1 MYLKS
6 IEVQG
11 FKSFAN
17 KIVFDFHN
25 GITGIVG
32 PNGSG
37 KSNVADAVRWVLGE
51 QSAKQLRGAKME
63 DVIFAG
69 TQNRKPVGF
78 AYVAITLDNSDHALP
93 VEYDEVTVSR
103 RVYRSGES
111 EYKINGHSCRLR
123 DVTEM
128 FYDTGIGKE
137 GYSIIGQGQI
147 DKILSGK
154 PDERRELFDEAAGI
168 VKFKRRKSAAIKKLE
183 NERSNLVRV
192 NDILSELEKQVGPLK
207 QQSEKAKEYLNYKT
221 DLKKY
226 DVNAFLLETDRIRK
240 ETAELNGRL
249 KIVDD
254 DLEDS
259 KSEYDN
265 TKSEYESAE
274 NQLNDIN
281 AQIDE
286 NSQTVSALE
295 LENQK
300 LQGEINVF
308 TEQIKTFNANKQLHS
323 ERLLDIEKDKQNK
336 NNSVKELRE
345 QYNDLNTELSEYNDK
360 LAAIND
366 TAKALNAEIEGISGQ
381 IDNRQNSIYDNLTEQ
396 STIKAENQKFVTML
410 EQLEIKKSE
419 LTSHIIKGKSDES
432 AQKQVIKSLTA
443 ELDNAVGKL
452 EDINNSIEE
461 SNTSVTQLKAEI
473 AEKNSELDKL
483 TQNYHREKS
492 RLESLIN
499 ITERYDGYGN
509 SIKKIMEL
517 KDSNPGI
524 LGVIADIVKVEKQ
537 YETAIETAL
546 GGTIQNIVT
555 DKESTAK
562 ELIGYLKQNKLG
574 RATFLP
580 LNAIHARNTLENE
593 ACINEKGVIGVASN
607 LVRVSFEYE
616 GLAKYLLGRILV
628 VDNIDN
634 ALLIAKKYK
643 YTLRIV
649 TLEGEQLN
657 PGGSMTG
664 GAFRNSSNLLGRRRE
679 IEELK
684 QSVSNT
690 NKQITQE
697 KAAVADLRNQ
707 VAKYRE
713 ALDSYNKLLRE
724 THIRKNTI
732 DVNLKQA
739 DLKLSEI
746 IASYGDDIKE
756 QASIDSE
763 ILKISESRN
772 QVSGNLNLL
781 DNQNEAAR
789 KEIENLGKTLE
800 AKKSEEAAVA
810 LKIENLKISHS
821 SIEQKASF
829 INENIERLCKELD
842 NLEEEKTSIQEKISE
857 TKELV
862 SAKQADI
869 ELVKNSIEE
878 SERKITAIGEKLE
891 DLRAAKEK
899 VNASHKEFF
908 KKREEL
914 NEKIILLE
922 KDSMRLHNQYD
933 RLEESYDSLV
943 DYMWNEYELTYS
955 YALELKSDELNN
967 INDIRK
973 QINILKAAIKK
984 LGDVNVNAIEEY
996 KSVSERYEFMKTQ
1009 HDDMIEAEES
1019 LMKVIEELDE
1029 GMRTQFT
1036 AKFEEIKVEFDKVFK
1051 ELFGGGRGTIE
1062 LVEGEDDA
1070 TKAIRRAVIAQL
1082 LSSSQESL
1090 AQWPD
1095 ADVWCSMQISL
1106 DNLLSS
1112 LEKIGC
1118 FVLRKGA
1125 IESYYQFAPSTTYDE
1140 KPTKAVEETSNLQD
1154 QSEAYI
1160 REKYGD
1166 IIRALEFVALTKKVD
1181 ESFAVKKELLSELA
1195 LVIGMLPR
1203 ISDTKELYAAIK
1215 QAKGNNDSLFTYD
1228 PINENGRLGVNVSIK
1243 SEIIDVS
1250 GFPFRIFCGDN
1261 VNDVVE
1267 RTICCSLA

>member
-240 ETAELNGRL
+240 ETAELNDRL

-265 TKSEYESAE
+265 TKSEYEAAE

-336 NNSVKELRE
+336 NNAVKELRE

-1029 GMRTQFT
+1029 GMRAQFT

-1062 LVEGEDDA
+1062 LVEGEDILEA
-1070 TKAIRRAVIAQL
+1070 GILIISQPPGKKLQNMMQL
-1082 LSSSQESL
+1082 SGG
-1090 AQWPD
+1090 
-1095 ADVWCSMQISL
+1095 
-1106 DNLLSS
+1106 
-1112 LEKIGC
+1112 EK
-1118 FVLRKGA
+1118 
-1125 IESYYQFAPSTTYDE
+1125 
-1140 KPTKAVEETSNLQD
+1140 
-1154 QSEAYI
+1154 
-1160 REKYGD
+1160 
-1166 IIRALEFVALTKKVD
+1166 ALTAIALLFAIQNLKPSPFCLLDEIEAALDDSNVGRYANYLHKLTKHTQFIVITHRRGTMSAADRLYGITMQEKGVSTLVSVD
-1181 ESFAVKKELLSELA
+1181 LIENDLNDRKKES
-1195 LVIGMLPR
+1195 
-1203 ISDTKELYAAIK
+1203 
-1215 QAKGNNDSLFTYD
+1215 
-1228 PINENGRLGVNVSIK
+1228 
-1243 SEIIDVS
+1243 
-1250 GFPFRIFCGDN
+1250 
-1261 VNDVVE
+1261 
-1267 RTICCSLA
+1267 

>member
-240 ETAELNGRL
+240 ETAELNDRL

-265 TKSEYESAE
+265 TKSEYEAAE

-281 AQIDE
+281 TQIDE

-555 DKESTAK
+555 DKEATAK

-842 NLEEEKTSIQEKISE
+842 NLEEEKTSIQEKIGE

-1029 GMRTQFT
+1029 GMRAQFT

-1062 LVEGEDDA
+1062 LVEGEDILEA
-1070 TKAIRRAVIAQL
+1070 GILIISQPPGKKLQNMMQL
-1082 LSSSQESL
+1082 SGG
-1090 AQWPD
+1090 
-1095 ADVWCSMQISL
+1095 
-1106 DNLLSS
+1106 
-1112 LEKIGC
+1112 EK
-1118 FVLRKGA
+1118 
-1125 IESYYQFAPSTTYDE
+1125 
-1140 KPTKAVEETSNLQD
+1140 
-1154 QSEAYI
+1154 
-1160 REKYGD
+1160 
-1166 IIRALEFVALTKKVD
+1166 ALTAIALLFAIQNLKPSPFCLLDEIEAALDDSNVGRYANYLHKLTKHTQFIVITHRRGTMSAADRLYGITMQEKGVSTLVSVD
-1181 ESFAVKKELLSELA
+1181 LIENDLNDRKKES
-1195 LVIGMLPR
+1195 
-1203 ISDTKELYAAIK
+1203 
-1215 QAKGNNDSLFTYD
+1215 
-1228 PINENGRLGVNVSIK
+1228 
-1243 SEIIDVS
+1243 
-1250 GFPFRIFCGDN
+1250 
-1261 VNDVVE
+1261 
-1267 RTICCSLA
+1267 

>member
-265 TKSEYESAE
+265 TKSEYETAE

-473 AEKNSELDKL
+473 TEKNSELDKL

-842 NLEEEKTSIQEKISE
+842 NLEEEKTSIQEKIGE

-1029 GMRTQFT
+1029 GMRAQFT

-1062 LVEGEDDA
+1062 LVEGEDILEA
-1070 TKAIRRAVIAQL
+1070 GILIISQPPGKKLQNMMQL
-1082 LSSSQESL
+1082 SGG
-1090 AQWPD
+1090 
-1095 ADVWCSMQISL
+1095 
-1106 DNLLSS
+1106 
-1112 LEKIGC
+1112 EK
-1118 FVLRKGA
+1118 
-1125 IESYYQFAPSTTYDE
+1125 
-1140 KPTKAVEETSNLQD
+1140 
-1154 QSEAYI
+1154 
-1160 REKYGD
+1160 
-1166 IIRALEFVALTKKVD
+1166 ALTAIALLFAIQNLKPSPFCLLDEIEAALDDSNVGRYANYLHKLTKHTQFIVITHRRGTMSAADRLYGITMQEKGVSTLVSVD
-1181 ESFAVKKELLSELA
+1181 LIENDLNDRKKES
-1195 LVIGMLPR
+1195 
-1203 ISDTKELYAAIK
+1203 
-1215 QAKGNNDSLFTYD
+1215 
-1228 PINENGRLGVNVSIK
+1228 
-1243 SEIIDVS
+1243 
-1250 GFPFRIFCGDN
+1250 
-1261 VNDVVE
+1261 
-1267 RTICCSLA
+1267 

>member
-111 EYKINGHSCRLR
+111 EYKINGHTCRLK

-168 VKFKRRKSAAIKKLE
+168 VKFKRRKATAIKKLE
-183 NERSNLVRV
+183 SERSNLVRV

-207 QQSEKAKEYLNYKT
+207 VQSEKAKEYLNYKS

-240 ETAELNGRL
+240 ETAELDG
-249 KIVDD
+249 KIQIVDGA
-254 DLEDS
+254 LETS
-259 KSEYDN
+259 KTEYDN
-265 TKSEYESAE
+265 TKSEYEEAE
-274 NQLNDIN
+274 NKLNEIN
-281 AQIDE
+281 SQIDE
-286 NSQTVSALE
+286 NSQLASSLE
-295 LENQK
+295 LDKQR

-308 TEQIKTFNANKQLHS
+308 TEQIKTFNANSQLHS
-323 ERLLDIEKDKQNK
+323 ERIIDIEKDKKTKQDTAK
-336 NNSVKELRE
+336 DLKE
-345 QYNDLNTELSEYNDK
+345 QYEELSKELSEYNEK
-360 LAAIND
+360 LSAINAD
-366 TAKALNAEIEGISGQ
+366 AKVLSDEIEGISGQ

-396 STIKAENQKFVTML
+396 STIKAENQKFITML

-419 LTSHIIKGKSDES
+419 LTSHVIKGKSDES
-432 AQKQVIKSLTA
+432 AQKQVIQSLKDDFENA
-443 ELDNAVGKL
+443 AKQLD
-452 EDINNSIEE
+452 DINESIEDT
-461 SNTSVTQLKAEI
+461 NTSITQLKNTI
-473 AEKNSELDKL
+473 AEKNAELDKL

-492 RLESLIN
+492 RLESLVN

-509 SIKKIMEL
+509 SIRKIMEL

-524 LGVIADIVKVEKQ
+524 LGVIADIIKVEKQ

-555 DKESTAK
+555 DKEATAK

-580 LNAIHARNTLENE
+580 LNAIHARNTLEHE
-593 ACINEKGVIGVASN
+593 PCINEKGVIGVASN

-634 ALLIAKKYK
+634 ALSIARKYK

-684 QSVSNT
+684 LSVSST
-690 NKQITQE
+690 SKQITEE
-697 KAAVADLRNQ
+697 KSAIADLRSQ
-707 VAKYRE
+707 VAKCRE
-713 ALDSYNKLLRE
+713 ALESYNKLQRE
-724 THIRKNTI
+724 THLRKNTI

-739 DLKLSEI
+739 DVKLSEI
-746 IASYGDDIKE
+746 IASYSGDIKE
-756 QASIDSE
+756 QAAIDAQ
-763 ILKISESRN
+763 IVKINESKN
-772 QVSGNLNLL
+772 QVSGNLNQL
-781 DNQNEAAR
+781 DNANEAAR
-789 KEIENLGKTLE
+789 KEIENLGKMLE
-800 AKKSEEAAVA
+800 TKKAEENSIS

-821 SIEQKASF
+821 SVEQKAAF
-829 INENIERLCKELD
+829 INENIQRLTGELEGLDKERE
-842 NLEEEKTSIQEKISE
+842 
-857 TKELV
+857 
-862 SAKQADI
+862 
-869 ELVKNSIEE
+869 SIEE
-878 SERKITAIGEKLE
+878 KIGETAGLVASKEKEIEAVKSAIEDAVSRIEESNKKLE
-891 DLRAAKEK
+891 VLKGDKEK
-899 VNASHKEFF
+899 VNASHKVFF

-914 NEKIILLE
+914 NEKIMLLE
-922 KDSMRLHNQYD
+922 KESMRLHNQYD
-933 RLEESYDSLV
+933 KLDESNDTLV
-943 DYMWNEYELTYS
+943 DYMWSEYELTYS
-955 YALELKSDELNN
+955 YALELKSDELTN

-996 KSVSERYEFMKTQ
+996 KSVSERYEFLKTQ

-1019 LMKVIEELDE
+1019 LMKVVAELDE
-1029 GMRTQFT
+1029 GMRVQFT
-1036 AKFEEIKVEFDKVFK
+1036 TKFEEIKVEFDKVFK

-1062 LVEGEDDA
+1062 LVEGEDILEA
-1070 TKAIRRAVIAQL
+1070 GILIISQPPVKKLQNMMQL
-1082 LSSSQESL
+1082 SGG
-1090 AQWPD
+1090 
-1095 ADVWCSMQISL
+1095 
-1106 DNLLSS
+1106 
-1112 LEKIGC
+1112 EK
-1118 FVLRKGA
+1118 
-1125 IESYYQFAPSTTYDE
+1125 
-1140 KPTKAVEETSNLQD
+1140 
-1154 QSEAYI
+1154 
-1160 REKYGD
+1160 
-1166 IIRALEFVALTKKVD
+1166 ALTAIALLFAIQNLKPSPFCLLDEIEAALDDSNVGRYANYLHKLTKHTQFIVITHRRGTMSAADRLYGITMQEKGVSTLVSVD
-1181 ESFAVKKELLSELA
+1181 LIENDLNDKKKE
-1195 LVIGMLPR
+1195 
-1203 ISDTKELYAAIK
+1203 
-1215 QAKGNNDSLFTYD
+1215 
-1228 PINENGRLGVNVSIK
+1228 
-1243 SEIIDVS
+1243 
-1250 GFPFRIFCGDN
+1250 
-1261 VNDVVE
+1261 
-1267 RTICCSLA
+1267 

>member
-265 TKSEYESAE
+265 TKSEYEAAE

-281 AQIDE
+281 TQIDE

-517 KDSNPGI
+517 KDSNPSI

-756 QASIDSE
+756 QAFIDSE

-842 NLEEEKTSIQEKISE
+842 NLEEEKTSIQEKIGE

-869 ELVKNSIEE
+869 ELVKNSIEQ

-1029 GMRTQFT
+1029 GMRAQFT

-1062 LVEGEDDA
+1062 LVEGEDILEA
-1070 TKAIRRAVIAQL
+1070 GILIISQPPGKKLQNMMQL
-1082 LSSSQESL
+1082 SGG
-1090 AQWPD
+1090 
-1095 ADVWCSMQISL
+1095 
-1106 DNLLSS
+1106 
-1112 LEKIGC
+1112 EK
-1118 FVLRKGA
+1118 
-1125 IESYYQFAPSTTYDE
+1125 
-1140 KPTKAVEETSNLQD
+1140 
-1154 QSEAYI
+1154 
-1160 REKYGD
+1160 
-1166 IIRALEFVALTKKVD
+1166 ALTAIALLFAIQNLKPSPFCLLDEIEAALDDSNVGRYANYLHKLTKHTQFIVITHRRGTMSAADRLYGITMQEKGVSTLVSVD
-1181 ESFAVKKELLSELA
+1181 LIENDLNDRKKES
-1195 LVIGMLPR
+1195 
-1203 ISDTKELYAAIK
+1203 
-1215 QAKGNNDSLFTYD
+1215 
-1228 PINENGRLGVNVSIK
+1228 
-1243 SEIIDVS
+1243 
-1250 GFPFRIFCGDN
+1250 
-1261 VNDVVE
+1261 
-1267 RTICCSLA
+1267 

>member
-265 TKSEYESAE
+265 TKSEYEAAE

-396 STIKAENQKFVTML
+396 STIKAENQKFITML

-842 NLEEEKTSIQEKISE
+842 NLEEEKTSIQEKIGE

-1029 GMRTQFT
+1029 GMRAQFT

-1062 LVEGEDDA
+1062 LVEGEDILEA
-1070 TKAIRRAVIAQL
+1070 GILIISQPPGKKLQNMMQL
-1082 LSSSQESL
+1082 SGG
-1090 AQWPD
+1090 
-1095 ADVWCSMQISL
+1095 
-1106 DNLLSS
+1106 
-1112 LEKIGC
+1112 EK
-1118 FVLRKGA
+1118 
-1125 IESYYQFAPSTTYDE
+1125 
-1140 KPTKAVEETSNLQD
+1140 
-1154 QSEAYI
+1154 
-1160 REKYGD
+1160 
-1166 IIRALEFVALTKKVD
+1166 ALTAIALLFAIQNLKPSPFCLLDEIEAALDDSNVGRYANYLHKLTKHTQFIVITHRRGTMSAADRLYGITMQEKGVSTLVSVD
-1181 ESFAVKKELLSELA
+1181 LIENDLNDRKKES
-1195 LVIGMLPR
+1195 
-1203 ISDTKELYAAIK
+1203 
-1215 QAKGNNDSLFTYD
+1215 
-1228 PINENGRLGVNVSIK
+1228 
-1243 SEIIDVS
+1243 
-1250 GFPFRIFCGDN
+1250 
-1261 VNDVVE
+1261 
-1267 RTICCSLA
+1267 

>member
-240 ETAELNGRL
+240 ETSELNGRL

-265 TKSEYESAE
+265 TKSEYEAAE

-443 ELDNAVGKL
+443 ELDNAVRKL

-842 NLEEEKTSIQEKISE
+842 NLEEEKTSIQEKIGE

-869 ELVKNSIEE
+869 ELVKNSIEG

-1062 LVEGEDDA
+1062 LVEGEDILEA
-1070 TKAIRRAVIAQL
+1070 GILIISQPPGKKLQNMMQL
-1082 LSSSQESL
+1082 SGG
-1090 AQWPD
+1090 
-1095 ADVWCSMQISL
+1095 
-1106 DNLLSS
+1106 
-1112 LEKIGC
+1112 EK
-1118 FVLRKGA
+1118 
-1125 IESYYQFAPSTTYDE
+1125 
-1140 KPTKAVEETSNLQD
+1140 
-1154 QSEAYI
+1154 
-1160 REKYGD
+1160 
-1166 IIRALEFVALTKKVD
+1166 ALTAIALLFAIQNLKPSPFCLLDEIEAALDDSNVGRYANYLHKLTKHTQFIVITHRRGTMSAADRLYGITMQEKGVSTLVSVD
-1181 ESFAVKKELLSELA
+1181 LIENDLNDRKKES
-1195 LVIGMLPR
+1195 
-1203 ISDTKELYAAIK
+1203 
-1215 QAKGNNDSLFTYD
+1215 
-1228 PINENGRLGVNVSIK
+1228 
-1243 SEIIDVS
+1243 
-1250 GFPFRIFCGDN
+1250 
-1261 VNDVVE
+1261 
-1267 RTICCSLA
+1267 

>member
-240 ETAELNGRL
+240 ETAELNDRL

-265 TKSEYESAE
+265 TKSEYEAAE

-800 AKKSEEAAVA
+800 TKKSEEAAVA

-842 NLEEEKTSIQEKISE
+842 NLEEEKTSIQEKIGE

-1062 LVEGEDDA
+1062 LVEGEDILEA
-1070 TKAIRRAVIAQL
+1070 GILIISQPPGKKLQNMMQL
-1082 LSSSQESL
+1082 SGG
-1090 AQWPD
+1090 
-1095 ADVWCSMQISL
+1095 
-1106 DNLLSS
+1106 
-1112 LEKIGC
+1112 EK
-1118 FVLRKGA
+1118 
-1125 IESYYQFAPSTTYDE
+1125 
-1140 KPTKAVEETSNLQD
+1140 
-1154 QSEAYI
+1154 
-1160 REKYGD
+1160 
-1166 IIRALEFVALTKKVD
+1166 ALTAIALLFAIQNLKPSPFCLLDEIEAALDDSNVGRYANYLHKLTKHTQFIVITHRRGTMSAADRLYGITMQEKGVSTLVSVD
-1181 ESFAVKKELLSELA
+1181 LIENDLNDRKKES
-1195 LVIGMLPR
+1195 
-1203 ISDTKELYAAIK
+1203 
-1215 QAKGNNDSLFTYD
+1215 
-1228 PINENGRLGVNVSIK
+1228 
-1243 SEIIDVS
+1243 
-1250 GFPFRIFCGDN
+1250 
-1261 VNDVVE
+1261 
-1267 RTICCSLA
+1267 

>member
-265 TKSEYESAE
+265 TKSEYEAAE

-643 YTLRIV
+643 YSLRIV

-756 QASIDSE
+756 LASIDSE

-821 SIEQKASF
+821 SIEEKASF

-842 NLEEEKTSIQEKISE
+842 NLEEEKTSIQEKIGE

-1062 LVEGEDDA
+1062 LVEGEDILEA
-1070 TKAIRRAVIAQL
+1070 GILIISQPPGKKLQNMMQL
-1082 LSSSQESL
+1082 SGG
-1090 AQWPD
+1090 
-1095 ADVWCSMQISL
+1095 
-1106 DNLLSS
+1106 
-1112 LEKIGC
+1112 EK
-1118 FVLRKGA
+1118 
-1125 IESYYQFAPSTTYDE
+1125 
-1140 KPTKAVEETSNLQD
+1140 
-1154 QSEAYI
+1154 
-1160 REKYGD
+1160 
-1166 IIRALEFVALTKKVD
+1166 ALTAIALLFAIQNLKPSPFCLLDEIEAALDDSNVGRYANYLHKLTKHTQFIVITHRRGTMSAADRLYGITMQEKGVSTLVSVD
-1181 ESFAVKKELLSELA
+1181 LIENDLNDRKKES
-1195 LVIGMLPR
+1195 
-1203 ISDTKELYAAIK
+1203 
-1215 QAKGNNDSLFTYD
+1215 
-1228 PINENGRLGVNVSIK
+1228 
-1243 SEIIDVS
+1243 
-1250 GFPFRIFCGDN
+1250 
-1261 VNDVVE
+1261 
-1267 RTICCSLA
+1267 

>member
-111 EYKINGHSCRLR
+111 EYKINGHTCRLK

-168 VKFKRRKSAAIKKLE
+168 VKFKRRKATAIKKLE
-183 NERSNLVRV
+183 SERSNLVRV

-207 QQSEKAKEYLNYKT
+207 VQSEKAKEYLNYKS

-240 ETAELNGRL
+240 ETAELDG
-249 KIVDD
+249 KIQIVDG
-254 DLEDS
+254 DLETS
-259 KSEYDN
+259 KTEYDN
-265 TKSEYESAE
+265 TKSEYEEAE
-274 NQLNDIN
+274 NKLNEIN
-281 AQIDE
+281 SQIDE
-286 NSQTVSALE
+286 NSQLASSLE
-295 LENQK
+295 LDKQR

-308 TEQIKTFNANKQLHS
+308 TEQIKTFNANSQLHS
-323 ERLLDIEKDKQNK
+323 ERIIDIEKDKKTKQDT
-336 NNSVKELRE
+336 VKDLKE
-345 QYNDLNTELSEYNDK
+345 QYEELSRELSEYNEK
-360 LAAIND
+360 LSAINAD
-366 TAKALNAEIEGISGQ
+366 AKVLSDEIEGISGQ

-396 STIKAENQKFVTML
+396 STIKAENQKFITML

-419 LTSHIIKGKSDES
+419 LTSHVIKGKSDES
-432 AQKQVIKSLTA
+432 AQKQVIQSLKDDFENA
-443 ELDNAVGKL
+443 AKQLD
-452 EDINNSIEE
+452 DINESIEDTNI
-461 SNTSVTQLKAEI
+461 SITQLKNTI
-473 AEKNSELDKL
+473 AEKNAELDKL

-492 RLESLIN
+492 RLESLVN

-509 SIKKIMEL
+509 SIRKIMEL

-524 LGVIADIVKVEKQ
+524 LGVIADIIKVEKQ

-555 DKESTAK
+555 DKEATAK

-580 LNAIHARNTLENE
+580 LNAIHARNTLEHE
-593 ACINEKGVIGVASN
+593 PCINEKGVIGVASN

-634 ALLIAKKYK
+634 ALSIARKYK

-684 QSVSNT
+684 LSVSST
-690 NKQITQE
+690 SKQITEE
-697 KAAVADLRNQ
+697 KAAIADLRSQ
-707 VAKYRE
+707 VAKCRE
-713 ALDSYNKLLRE
+713 ALESYNKLQRE
-724 THIRKNTI
+724 THLRKNTI

-739 DLKLSEI
+739 DVKLSEI
-746 IASYGDDIKE
+746 IASYGGDIKE
-756 QASIDSE
+756 QAAIDAQ
-763 ILKISESRN
+763 IVKINESKN
-772 QVSGNLNLL
+772 QVSGNLNQL
-781 DNQNEAAR
+781 DNANEAAR
-789 KEIENLGKTLE
+789 KEIENLGKMLE
-800 AKKSEEAAVA
+800 TKKAEENSIS

-821 SIEQKASF
+821 SVEQKAAF
-829 INENIERLCKELD
+829 INENIQRLTGELEGLDKERE
-842 NLEEEKTSIQEKISE
+842 
-857 TKELV
+857 
-862 SAKQADI
+862 
-869 ELVKNSIEE
+869 SIEE
-878 SERKITAIGEKLE
+878 KIGETAGLVASKEKEIEAVKSAIEDAVSRIEESNKKLE
-891 DLRAAKEK
+891 VLKGDKEK
-899 VNASHKEFF
+899 VNASHKVFF

-914 NEKIILLE
+914 NEKIMLLE
-922 KDSMRLHNQYD
+922 KESMRLHNQYD
-933 RLEESYDSLV
+933 KLDESNDALV
-943 DYMWNEYELTYS
+943 DYMWSEYELTYS
-955 YALELKSDELNN
+955 YALELKSDELTN

-996 KSVSERYEFMKTQ
+996 KSVSERYEFLKTQ

-1019 LMKVIEELDE
+1019 LMKVVAELDE
-1029 GMRTQFT
+1029 GMRVQFT
-1036 AKFEEIKVEFDKVFK
+1036 TKFEEIKVEFDKVFK

-1062 LVEGEDDA
+1062 LVEGEDILEA
-1070 TKAIRRAVIAQL
+1070 GILIISQPPGKKLQNMMQLSGGEKALTA
-1082 LSSSQESL
+1082 
-1090 AQWPD
+1090 
-1095 ADVWCSMQISL
+1095 ISL
-1106 DNLLSS
+1106 LFAIQNLKPSPFCL
-1112 LEKIGC
+1112 LDE
-1118 FVLRKGA
+1118 
-1125 IESYYQFAPSTTYDE
+1125 IEAALDDSNVDRFAQYLH
-1140 KPTKAVEETSNLQD
+1140 K
-1154 QSEAYI
+1154 
-1160 REKYGD
+1160 
-1166 IIRALEFVALTKKVD
+1166 LTKNTQFIVITHRRGTMTAADRLYGITMQEKGISTLVSVSLLED
-1181 ESFAVKKELLSELA
+1181 EL
-1195 LVIGMLPR
+1195 
-1203 ISDTKELYAAIK
+1203 D
-1215 QAKGNNDSLFTYD
+1215 D
-1228 PINENGRLGVNVSIK
+1228 
-1243 SEIIDVS
+1243 
-1250 GFPFRIFCGDN
+1250 
-1261 VNDVVE
+1261 
-1267 RTICCSLA
+1267 

>member
-265 TKSEYESAE
+265 TKSEYETAE

-366 TAKALNAEIEGISGQ
+366 TAKTLNAEIEGISGQ

-443 ELDNAVGKL
+443 ELYNAVGKL

-842 NLEEEKTSIQEKISE
+842 NLEEEKTSIQEKIGE

-1029 GMRTQFT
+1029 GMRAQFT

-1062 LVEGEDDA
+1062 LVEGEDILEA
-1070 TKAIRRAVIAQL
+1070 GILIISQPPGKKLQNMMQL
-1082 LSSSQESL
+1082 SGG
-1090 AQWPD
+1090 
-1095 ADVWCSMQISL
+1095 
-1106 DNLLSS
+1106 
-1112 LEKIGC
+1112 EK
-1118 FVLRKGA
+1118 
-1125 IESYYQFAPSTTYDE
+1125 
-1140 KPTKAVEETSNLQD
+1140 
-1154 QSEAYI
+1154 
-1160 REKYGD
+1160 
-1166 IIRALEFVALTKKVD
+1166 ALTAIALLFAIQNLKPSPFCLLDEIEAALDDSNVGRYANYLHKLTKHTQFIVITHRRGTMSAADRLYGITMQEKGVSTLVSVD
-1181 ESFAVKKELLSELA
+1181 LIENDLNDRKKES
-1195 LVIGMLPR
+1195 
-1203 ISDTKELYAAIK
+1203 
-1215 QAKGNNDSLFTYD
+1215 
-1228 PINENGRLGVNVSIK
+1228 
-1243 SEIIDVS
+1243 
-1250 GFPFRIFCGDN
+1250 
-1261 VNDVVE
+1261 
-1267 RTICCSLA
+1267 

>member
-240 ETAELNGRL
+240 ETAELNDRL

-265 TKSEYESAE
+265 TKSEYEAAE

-336 NNSVKELRE
+336 NNAVKELRE

-842 NLEEEKTSIQEKISE
+842 NLEEEKTSIQKKIGE

-1062 LVEGEDDA
+1062 LVEGEDILEA
-1070 TKAIRRAVIAQL
+1070 GILIISQPPGKKLQNMMQL
-1082 LSSSQESL
+1082 SGG
-1090 AQWPD
+1090 
-1095 ADVWCSMQISL
+1095 
-1106 DNLLSS
+1106 
-1112 LEKIGC
+1112 EK
-1118 FVLRKGA
+1118 
-1125 IESYYQFAPSTTYDE
+1125 
-1140 KPTKAVEETSNLQD
+1140 
-1154 QSEAYI
+1154 
-1160 REKYGD
+1160 
-1166 IIRALEFVALTKKVD
+1166 ALTAIALLFAIQNLKPSPFCLLDEIEAALDDSNVGRYANYLHKLTKHTQFIVITHRRGTMSAADRLYGITMQEKGVSTLVSVD
-1181 ESFAVKKELLSELA
+1181 LIENDLNDRKKES
-1195 LVIGMLPR
+1195 
-1203 ISDTKELYAAIK
+1203 
-1215 QAKGNNDSLFTYD
+1215 
-1228 PINENGRLGVNVSIK
+1228 
-1243 SEIIDVS
+1243 
-1250 GFPFRIFCGDN
+1250 
-1261 VNDVVE
+1261 
-1267 RTICCSLA
+1267 

>member
-111 EYKINGHSCRLR
+111 EYKINGHTCRLK

-168 VKFKRRKSAAIKKLE
+168 VKFKRRKATAIKKLE
-183 NERSNLVRV
+183 SERSNLVRV

-207 QQSEKAKEYLNYKT
+207 VQSEKAKEYLNYKS

-240 ETAELNGRL
+240 ETAELDG
-249 KIVDD
+249 KIQIVDG
-254 DLEDS
+254 DLETS
-259 KSEYDN
+259 KTEYDN
-265 TKSEYESAE
+265 TKSEYEEAE
-274 NQLNDIN
+274 NKLNEIN
-281 AQIDE
+281 SQIDE
-286 NSQTVSALE
+286 NSQFASSLE
-295 LENQK
+295 LDKQR

-308 TEQIKTFNANKQLHS
+308 TEQIKTFNANSQLHS
-323 ERLLDIEKDKQNK
+323 ERIIDIEKDKKTKQDTAK
-336 NNSVKELRE
+336 DLKE
-345 QYNDLNTELSEYNDK
+345 QYEELSKELSEYNEK
-360 LAAIND
+360 LSAINAD
-366 TAKALNAEIEGISGQ
+366 AKVLSDEIEGISGQ

-396 STIKAENQKFVTML
+396 STIKAENQKFITML

-419 LTSHIIKGKSDES
+419 LTSHVIKGKSDES
-432 AQKQVIKSLTA
+432 AQKQVIQSLKDDFENA
-443 ELDNAVGKL
+443 AKQLD
-452 EDINNSIEE
+452 DINESIEDTNI
-461 SNTSVTQLKAEI
+461 SITQLKNTI
-473 AEKNSELDKL
+473 AEKNAELDKL

-492 RLESLIN
+492 RLESLVN

-509 SIKKIMEL
+509 SIRKIMEL

-524 LGVIADIVKVEKQ
+524 LGVIADIIKVEKQ

-555 DKESTAK
+555 DKEATAK

-580 LNAIHARNTLENE
+580 LNAIHARNTLEHE
-593 ACINEKGVIGVASN
+593 PCINEKGVIGVASN

-634 ALLIAKKYK
+634 ALSIARKYK

-684 QSVSNT
+684 LSVSST
-690 NKQITQE
+690 SKQITEE
-697 KAAVADLRNQ
+697 KSAIADLRSQ
-707 VAKYRE
+707 VAKCRE
-713 ALDSYNKLLRE
+713 ALESYNKLQRE
-724 THIRKNTI
+724 THLRKNTI

-739 DLKLSEI
+739 DVKLSEI
-746 IASYGDDIKE
+746 IASYSGDIKE
-756 QASIDSE
+756 QAAIDAQ
-763 ILKISESRN
+763 IVKINESKN
-772 QVSGNLNLL
+772 QVSGNLNQL
-781 DNQNEAAR
+781 DNANEAAR
-789 KEIENLGKTLE
+789 KEIENLGKMLE
-800 AKKSEEAAVA
+800 TKKAEENSIS

-821 SIEQKASF
+821 SVEQKAAF
-829 INENIERLCKELD
+829 INENIQRLTGELEGLDKERE
-842 NLEEEKTSIQEKISE
+842 
-857 TKELV
+857 
-862 SAKQADI
+862 
-869 ELVKNSIEE
+869 SIEE
-878 SERKITAIGEKLE
+878 KIGETAGLVASKEKEIEAVKSAIENAVSRIEESNKKLE
-891 DLRAAKEK
+891 VLKGDKEK
-899 VNASHKEFF
+899 VNASHKVFF

-914 NEKIILLE
+914 NEKIMLLE
-922 KDSMRLHNQYD
+922 KESMRLHNQYD
-933 RLEESYDSLV
+933 KLDESNDTLV
-943 DYMWNEYELTYS
+943 DYMWSEYELTYS
-955 YALELKSDELNN
+955 YALELKSDELTN

-996 KSVSERYEFMKTQ
+996 KSVSERYEFLKTQ

-1019 LMKVIEELDE
+1019 LMKVVAELDE
-1029 GMRTQFT
+1029 GMRVQFT
-1036 AKFEEIKVEFDKVFK
+1036 TKFEEIKVEFDKVFK

-1062 LVEGEDDA
+1062 LVEGEDILEA
-1070 TKAIRRAVIAQL
+1070 GILIISQPPGKKLQNMMQL
-1082 LSSSQESL
+1082 SGG
-1090 AQWPD
+1090 
-1095 ADVWCSMQISL
+1095 
-1106 DNLLSS
+1106 
-1112 LEKIGC
+1112 EK
-1118 FVLRKGA
+1118 
-1125 IESYYQFAPSTTYDE
+1125 
-1140 KPTKAVEETSNLQD
+1140 
-1154 QSEAYI
+1154 
-1160 REKYGD
+1160 
-1166 IIRALEFVALTKKVD
+1166 ALTAIALLFAIQNLKPSPFCLLDEIEAALDDSNVGRYANYLHKLTKHTQFIVITHRRGTMSAADRLYGITMQEKGVSTLVSVD
-1181 ESFAVKKELLSELA
+1181 LIENDLNDKKKE
-1195 LVIGMLPR
+1195 
-1203 ISDTKELYAAIK
+1203 
-1215 QAKGNNDSLFTYD
+1215 
-1228 PINENGRLGVNVSIK
+1228 
-1243 SEIIDVS
+1243 
-1250 GFPFRIFCGDN
+1250 
-1261 VNDVVE
+1261 
-1267 RTICCSLA
+1267 

>member
-25 GITGIVG
+25 GITCIVG

-240 ETAELNGRL
+240 ETAELNDRL

-265 TKSEYESAE
+265 TKSEYEAAE

-800 AKKSEEAAVA
+800 TKKSEEAAVA

-842 NLEEEKTSIQEKISE
+842 NLEEEKTSIQEKIGE

-1062 LVEGEDDA
+1062 LVEGEDILEA
-1070 TKAIRRAVIAQL
+1070 GILIISQPPGKKLQNMMQL
-1082 LSSSQESL
+1082 SGG
-1090 AQWPD
+1090 
-1095 ADVWCSMQISL
+1095 
-1106 DNLLSS
+1106 
-1112 LEKIGC
+1112 EK
-1118 FVLRKGA
+1118 
-1125 IESYYQFAPSTTYDE
+1125 
-1140 KPTKAVEETSNLQD
+1140 
-1154 QSEAYI
+1154 
-1160 REKYGD
+1160 
-1166 IIRALEFVALTKKVD
+1166 ALTAIALLFAIQNLKPSPFCLLDEIEAALDDSNVGRYANYLHKLTKHTQFIVITHRRGTMSAADRLYGITMQEKGVSTLVSVD
-1181 ESFAVKKELLSELA
+1181 LIENDLNDRKKES
-1195 LVIGMLPR
+1195 
-1203 ISDTKELYAAIK
+1203 
-1215 QAKGNNDSLFTYD
+1215 
-1228 PINENGRLGVNVSIK
+1228 
-1243 SEIIDVS
+1243 
-1250 GFPFRIFCGDN
+1250 
-1261 VNDVVE
+1261 
-1267 RTICCSLA
+1267 

>member
-78 AYVAITLDNSDHALP
+78 AYVAITLDNSNHALP

-265 TKSEYESAE
+265 TKSEYEAAE

-842 NLEEEKTSIQEKISE
+842 NLEEEKTSIQEKIGE

-1029 GMRTQFT
+1029 GMRAQFT

-1062 LVEGEDDA
+1062 LVEGEDILEA
-1070 TKAIRRAVIAQL
+1070 GILIISQPPGKKLQNMMQL
-1082 LSSSQESL
+1082 SGG
-1090 AQWPD
+1090 
-1095 ADVWCSMQISL
+1095 
-1106 DNLLSS
+1106 
-1112 LEKIGC
+1112 EK
-1118 FVLRKGA
+1118 
-1125 IESYYQFAPSTTYDE
+1125 
-1140 KPTKAVEETSNLQD
+1140 
-1154 QSEAYI
+1154 
-1160 REKYGD
+1160 
-1166 IIRALEFVALTKKVD
+1166 ALTAIALLFAIQNLKPSPFCLLDEIEAALDDSNVGRYANYLHKLTKHTQFIVITHRRGTMSAADRLYGITMQEKGVSTLVSVD
-1181 ESFAVKKELLSELA
+1181 LIENDLNDKKKES
-1195 LVIGMLPR
+1195 
-1203 ISDTKELYAAIK
+1203 
-1215 QAKGNNDSLFTYD
+1215 
-1228 PINENGRLGVNVSIK
+1228 
-1243 SEIIDVS
+1243 
-1250 GFPFRIFCGDN
+1250 
-1261 VNDVVE
+1261 
-1267 RTICCSLA
+1267 

>member
-1 MYLKS
+1 
-6 IEVQG
+6 
-11 FKSFAN
+11 
-17 KIVFDFHN
+17 
-25 GITGIVG
+25 
-32 PNGSG
+32 
-37 KSNVADAVRWVLGE
+37 
-51 QSAKQLRGAKME
+51 
-63 DVIFAG
+63 
-69 TQNRKPVGF
+69 
-78 AYVAITLDNSDHALP
+78 
-93 VEYDEVTVSR
+93 
-103 RVYRSGES
+103 
-111 EYKINGHSCRLR
+111 
-123 DVTEM
+123 
-128 FYDTGIGKE
+128 
-137 GYSIIGQGQI
+137 
-147 DKILSGK
+147 
-154 PDERRELFDEAAGI
+154 
-168 VKFKRRKSAAIKKLE
+168 
-183 NERSNLVRV
+183 
-192 NDILSELEKQVGPLK
+192 
-207 QQSEKAKEYLNYKT
+207 
-221 DLKKY
+221 
-226 DVNAFLLETDRIRK
+226 
-240 ETAELNGRL
+240 
-249 KIVDD
+249 
-254 DLEDS
+254 
-259 KSEYDN
+259 
-265 TKSEYESAE
+265 
-274 NQLNDIN
+274 
-281 AQIDE
+281 
-286 NSQTVSALE
+286 
-295 LENQK
+295 
-300 LQGEINVF
+300 
-308 TEQIKTFNANKQLHS
+308 
-323 ERLLDIEKDKQNK
+323 
-336 NNSVKELRE
+336 
-345 QYNDLNTELSEYNDK
+345 
-360 LAAIND
+360 
-366 TAKALNAEIEGISGQ
+366 
-381 IDNRQNSIYDNLTEQ
+381 
-396 STIKAENQKFVTML
+396 ML

-746 IASYGDDIKE
+746 IASYGDAIKE

-842 NLEEEKTSIQEKISE
+842 NLEEEKTSIQEKIGE

-1062 LVEGEDDA
+1062 LVEGEDILEA
-1070 TKAIRRAVIAQL
+1070 GILIISQPPGKKLQNMMQL
-1082 LSSSQESL
+1082 SGG
-1090 AQWPD
+1090 
-1095 ADVWCSMQISL
+1095 
-1106 DNLLSS
+1106 
-1112 LEKIGC
+1112 EK
-1118 FVLRKGA
+1118 
-1125 IESYYQFAPSTTYDE
+1125 
-1140 KPTKAVEETSNLQD
+1140 
-1154 QSEAYI
+1154 
-1160 REKYGD
+1160 
-1166 IIRALEFVALTKKVD
+1166 ALTAIALLFAIQNLKPSPFCLLDEIEAALDDSNVGRYANYLHKLTKHTQFIVITHRRGTMSAADRLYGITMQEKGVSTLVSVD
-1181 ESFAVKKELLSELA
+1181 LIENDLNDRKKES
-1195 LVIGMLPR
+1195 
-1203 ISDTKELYAAIK
+1203 
-1215 QAKGNNDSLFTYD
+1215 
-1228 PINENGRLGVNVSIK
+1228 
-1243 SEIIDVS
+1243 
-1250 GFPFRIFCGDN
+1250 
-1261 VNDVVE
+1261 
-1267 RTICCSLA
+1267 

>member
-240 ETAELNGRL
+240 ETAELNDRL

-265 TKSEYESAE
+265 TKSEYEAAE

-295 LENQK
+295 LESQK

-336 NNSVKELRE
+336 NNAVKELRE
-345 QYNDLNTELSEYNDK
+345 QYNNLNTELSEYNDK

-562 ELIGYLKQNKLG
+562 ELIGFLKQNKLG

-713 ALDSYNKLLRE
+713 ALDSYNNLLRE

-842 NLEEEKTSIQEKISE
+842 NLEEEKTSIQEKIGE

-869 ELVKNSIEE
+869 ELVKNSIEQ

-1029 GMRTQFT
+1029 GMRAQFT

-1062 LVEGEDDA
+1062 LVEGEDILEA
-1070 TKAIRRAVIAQL
+1070 GILIISQPPGKKLQNMMQL
-1082 LSSSQESL
+1082 SGG
-1090 AQWPD
+1090 
-1095 ADVWCSMQISL
+1095 
-1106 DNLLSS
+1106 
-1112 LEKIGC
+1112 EK
-1118 FVLRKGA
+1118 
-1125 IESYYQFAPSTTYDE
+1125 
-1140 KPTKAVEETSNLQD
+1140 
-1154 QSEAYI
+1154 
-1160 REKYGD
+1160 
-1166 IIRALEFVALTKKVD
+1166 ALTAIALLFAIQNLKPSPFCLLDEIEAALDDSNVGRYANYLHKLTKHTQFIVITHRRGTMSAADRLYGITMQEKGVSTLVSVD
-1181 ESFAVKKELLSELA
+1181 LIENDLNDRKKES
-1195 LVIGMLPR
+1195 
-1203 ISDTKELYAAIK
+1203 
-1215 QAKGNNDSLFTYD
+1215 
-1228 PINENGRLGVNVSIK
+1228 
-1243 SEIIDVS
+1243 
-1250 GFPFRIFCGDN
+1250 
-1261 VNDVVE
+1261 
-1267 RTICCSLA
+1267 

>member
-265 TKSEYESAE
+265 TKSEYEAAE

-664 GAFRNSSNLLGRRRE
+664 GAFRNSSNLLGRKRE

-746 IASYGDDIKE
+746 IASYGEDIKE

-842 NLEEEKTSIQEKISE
+842 NLEEEKTSIQEKIGE

-1029 GMRTQFT
+1029 GMRAQFT

-1062 LVEGEDDA
+1062 LVEGEDILEA
-1070 TKAIRRAVIAQL
+1070 GILIISQPPGKKLQNMMQL
-1082 LSSSQESL
+1082 SGG
-1090 AQWPD
+1090 
-1095 ADVWCSMQISL
+1095 
-1106 DNLLSS
+1106 
-1112 LEKIGC
+1112 EK
-1118 FVLRKGA
+1118 
-1125 IESYYQFAPSTTYDE
+1125 
-1140 KPTKAVEETSNLQD
+1140 
-1154 QSEAYI
+1154 
-1160 REKYGD
+1160 
-1166 IIRALEFVALTKKVD
+1166 ALTAIALLFAIQNLKPSPFCLLDEIEAALDDSNVGRYANYLHKLTKHTQFIVITHRRGTMSAADRLYGITMQEKGVSTLVSVD
-1181 ESFAVKKELLSELA
+1181 LIENDLNDRKKES
-1195 LVIGMLPR
+1195 
-1203 ISDTKELYAAIK
+1203 
-1215 QAKGNNDSLFTYD
+1215 
-1228 PINENGRLGVNVSIK
+1228 
-1243 SEIIDVS
+1243 
-1250 GFPFRIFCGDN
+1250 
-1261 VNDVVE
+1261 
-1267 RTICCSLA
+1267 

>member
-240 ETAELNGRL
+240 ETAELNDRL

-265 TKSEYESAE
+265 TKSEYEAAE

-842 NLEEEKTSIQEKISE
+842 NLEEEKTSIQEKIGE

-1029 GMRTQFT
+1029 GMRAQFT

-1062 LVEGEDDA
+1062 LVEGEDILEAGILIISQPPGKKLQNMMQLSGGEKALTAIALLFAIQNLKPSPFCLLDEIEA
-1070 TKAIRRAVIAQL
+1070 ALDDSNVGRYANYLHKLTKHTQFIVITHRRGTMAAADRLYGITM
-1082 LSSSQESL
+1082 QEKG
-1090 AQWPD
+1090 
-1095 ADVWCSMQISL
+1095 ISTL
-1106 DNLLSS
+1106 VSVDLVEEQ
-1112 LEKIGC
+1112 LEKE
-1118 FVLRKGA
+1118 RKA
-1125 IESYYQFAPSTTYDE
+1125 
-1140 KPTKAVEETSNLQD
+1140 
-1154 QSEAYI
+1154 
-1160 REKYGD
+1160 
-1166 IIRALEFVALTKKVD
+1166 
-1181 ESFAVKKELLSELA
+1181 
-1195 LVIGMLPR
+1195 
-1203 ISDTKELYAAIK
+1203 
-1215 QAKGNNDSLFTYD
+1215 
-1228 PINENGRLGVNVSIK
+1228 
-1243 SEIIDVS
+1243 
-1250 GFPFRIFCGDN
+1250 
-1261 VNDVVE
+1261 
-1267 RTICCSLA
+1267 

>member
-111 EYKINGHSCRLR
+111 EYKINGHTCRLK

-168 VKFKRRKSAAIKKLE
+168 VKFKRRKATAIKKLE
-183 NERSNLVRV
+183 SERSNLVRV

-207 QQSEKAKEYLNYKT
+207 VQSEKAKEYLNYKS

-240 ETAELNGRL
+240 ETAELDG
-249 KIVDD
+249 KIQIVDG
-254 DLEDS
+254 DLETS
-259 KSEYDN
+259 KTEYDN
-265 TKSEYESAE
+265 TKSEYEEAE
-274 NQLNDIN
+274 NKLNEIN
-281 AQIDE
+281 SQIDE
-286 NSQTVSALE
+286 NSQLASSLE
-295 LENQK
+295 LDKQR

-308 TEQIKTFNANKQLHS
+308 TEQIKTFNANSQLHS
-323 ERLLDIEKDKQNK
+323 ERIIDIEKDKKTKQDT
-336 NNSVKELRE
+336 VKDLKE
-345 QYNDLNTELSEYNDK
+345 QYEELSKELSEYNEK
-360 LAAIND
+360 LSAINAD
-366 TAKALNAEIEGISGQ
+366 AKVLSDEIEGISGQ

-396 STIKAENQKFVTML
+396 STIKAENQKFITML

-419 LTSHIIKGKSDES
+419 LTSHVIKGKSDES
-432 AQKQVIKSLTA
+432 AQKQVIQSLKDDFENA
-443 ELDNAVGKL
+443 AKQLD
-452 EDINNSIEE
+452 DINESIEDT
-461 SNTSVTQLKAEI
+461 NTSITQLKNTI
-473 AEKNSELDKL
+473 AEKNGELDKL

-492 RLESLIN
+492 RLESLVN

-509 SIKKIMEL
+509 SIRKIMEL

-524 LGVIADIVKVEKQ
+524 LGVIADIIKVEKQ

-555 DKESTAK
+555 DKEATAK

-580 LNAIHARNTLENE
+580 LNAIHARNTLEHE
-593 ACINEKGVIGVASN
+593 PCINEKGVIGVASN

-634 ALLIAKKYK
+634 ALSIARKYK

-684 QSVSNT
+684 LSVSST
-690 NKQITQE
+690 SKQITEE
-697 KAAVADLRNQ
+697 KAAIADLRSQ
-707 VAKYRE
+707 VAKCRE
-713 ALDSYNKLLRE
+713 ALESYNKLQRE
-724 THIRKNTI
+724 THLRKNTI

-739 DLKLSEI
+739 DVKLSEI
-746 IASYGDDIKE
+746 IASYSGDIKE
-756 QASIDSE
+756 QAAIDAQ
-763 ILKISESRN
+763 IVKINESKN
-772 QVSGNLNLL
+772 QVSGNLNQL
-781 DNQNEAAR
+781 DNANEAAR
-789 KEIENLGKTLE
+789 KEIENLGKMLE
-800 AKKSEEAAVA
+800 TKKAEENSIS

-821 SIEQKASF
+821 SVEQKAAF
-829 INENIERLCKELD
+829 INENIQRLTGELEGLDKERE
-842 NLEEEKTSIQEKISE
+842 
-857 TKELV
+857 
-862 SAKQADI
+862 
-869 ELVKNSIEE
+869 SIEE
-878 SERKITAIGEKLE
+878 KIGETAGLVASKEKEIEAVKSAIEDAVSRIEESNKKLE
-891 DLRAAKEK
+891 VLKGDKEK
-899 VNASHKEFF
+899 VNASHKVFF

-914 NEKIILLE
+914 NEKIMLLE
-922 KDSMRLHNQYD
+922 KESMRLHNQYD
-933 RLEESYDSLV
+933 KLDESNDALV
-943 DYMWNEYELTYS
+943 DYMWSEYELTYS
-955 YALELKSDELNN
+955 YALELKSDELTN

-996 KSVSERYEFMKTQ
+996 KSVSERYEFLKTQ

-1019 LMKVIEELDE
+1019 LMKVVAELDE
-1029 GMRTQFT
+1029 GMRVQFT
-1036 AKFEEIKVEFDKVFK
+1036 TKFEEIKVEFDKVFK

-1062 LVEGEDDA
+1062 LVEGEDILEA
-1070 TKAIRRAVIAQL
+1070 GILIISQPPGKKLQNMMQL
-1082 LSSSQESL
+1082 SGG
-1090 AQWPD
+1090 
-1095 ADVWCSMQISL
+1095 
-1106 DNLLSS
+1106 
-1112 LEKIGC
+1112 EK
-1118 FVLRKGA
+1118 
-1125 IESYYQFAPSTTYDE
+1125 
-1140 KPTKAVEETSNLQD
+1140 
-1154 QSEAYI
+1154 
-1160 REKYGD
+1160 
-1166 IIRALEFVALTKKVD
+1166 ALTAIALLFAIQNLKPSPFCLLDEIEAALDDSNVGRYANYLHKLTKHTQFIVITHRRGTMSAADRLYGITMQEKGVSTLVSVD
-1181 ESFAVKKELLSELA
+1181 LIENDLNDKKKE
-1195 LVIGMLPR
+1195 
-1203 ISDTKELYAAIK
+1203 
-1215 QAKGNNDSLFTYD
+1215 
-1228 PINENGRLGVNVSIK
+1228 
-1243 SEIIDVS
+1243 
-1250 GFPFRIFCGDN
+1250 
-1261 VNDVVE
+1261 
-1267 RTICCSLA
+1267 

>member
-111 EYKINGHSCRLR
+111 EYKINGHTCRLK

-168 VKFKRRKSAAIKKLE
+168 VKFKRRKATAIKKLE
-183 NERSNLVRV
+183 SERSNLVRV

-207 QQSEKAKEYLNYKT
+207 VQSEKAKEYLNYKS

-240 ETAELNGRL
+240 ETAELDG
-249 KIVDD
+249 KIQIVDG
-254 DLEDS
+254 DLETS
-259 KSEYDN
+259 KTEYDN
-265 TKSEYESAE
+265 TKSEYEEAE
-274 NQLNDIN
+274 NKLNEIN
-281 AQIDE
+281 SQIDE
-286 NSQTVSALE
+286 NSQLASSLE
-295 LENQK
+295 LDKQR

-308 TEQIKTFNANKQLHS
+308 TEQIKTFNANSQLHS
-323 ERLLDIEKDKQNK
+323 ERIIDIEKDKKTKQDT
-336 NNSVKELRE
+336 VKDLKE
-345 QYNDLNTELSEYNDK
+345 QYEELSKELSEYNEK
-360 LAAIND
+360 LSAINAD
-366 TAKALNAEIEGISGQ
+366 AKVLSDEIEGISGQ

-396 STIKAENQKFVTML
+396 STIKAENQKFITML

-419 LTSHIIKGKSDES
+419 LTSHVIKGKSDES
-432 AQKQVIKSLTA
+432 AQKQVIQSLKDDFENA
-443 ELDNAVGKL
+443 AKQLD
-452 EDINNSIEE
+452 DINESIEDT
-461 SNTSVTQLKAEI
+461 NTSITQLKNTI
-473 AEKNSELDKL
+473 AEKNGELDKL

-492 RLESLIN
+492 RLESLVN

-509 SIKKIMEL
+509 SIRKIMEL

-524 LGVIADIVKVEKQ
+524 LGVIADIIKVEKQ

-555 DKESTAK
+555 DKEATAK

-580 LNAIHARNTLENE
+580 LNAIHARNTLEHE
-593 ACINEKGVIGVASN
+593 PCINEKGVIGVASN

-634 ALLIAKKYK
+634 ALSISRKYK

-684 QSVSNT
+684 LSVSST
-690 NKQITQE
+690 SKQITEE
-697 KAAVADLRNQ
+697 KSAIADLRSQ
-707 VAKYRE
+707 VAKCRE
-713 ALDSYNKLLRE
+713 ALESYNKLQRE
-724 THIRKNTI
+724 THLRKNTI

-739 DLKLSEI
+739 DVKLSEI
-746 IASYGDDIKE
+746 IASYSGDIKE
-756 QASIDSE
+756 QAAIDAQ
-763 ILKISESRN
+763 IVKINESKN
-772 QVSGNLNLL
+772 QVSGNLNQL
-781 DNQNEAAR
+781 DNANEAAR
-789 KEIENLGKTLE
+789 KEIENLGKMLE
-800 AKKSEEAAVA
+800 IKKAEENSIS

-821 SIEQKASF
+821 SVEQKAAF
-829 INENIERLCKELD
+829 INENIQRLTGELEGLDKERE
-842 NLEEEKTSIQEKISE
+842 
-857 TKELV
+857 
-862 SAKQADI
+862 
-869 ELVKNSIEE
+869 SIEE
-878 SERKITAIGEKLE
+878 KIGETAGLVASKEKEIEAVKSAIENAVSRIEESNKKLE
-891 DLRAAKEK
+891 VLKGDKEK
-899 VNASHKEFF
+899 VNASHKVFF

-914 NEKIILLE
+914 NEKIMLLE
-922 KDSMRLHNQYD
+922 KESMRLHNQYD
-933 RLEESYDSLV
+933 KLDESNDTLV
-943 DYMWNEYELTYS
+943 DYMWSEYELTYS
-955 YALELKSDELNN
+955 YALELKSDELTN

-996 KSVSERYEFMKTQ
+996 KSVSERYEFLKTQ

-1019 LMKVIEELDE
+1019 LMKVVAELDE
-1029 GMRTQFT
+1029 GMRVQFT
-1036 AKFEEIKVEFDKVFK
+1036 TKFEEIKVEFDKVFK

-1062 LVEGEDDA
+1062 LVEGEDILEA
-1070 TKAIRRAVIAQL
+1070 GILIISQPPGKKLQNMMQL
-1082 LSSSQESL
+1082 SGG
-1090 AQWPD
+1090 
-1095 ADVWCSMQISL
+1095 
-1106 DNLLSS
+1106 
-1112 LEKIGC
+1112 EK
-1118 FVLRKGA
+1118 
-1125 IESYYQFAPSTTYDE
+1125 
-1140 KPTKAVEETSNLQD
+1140 
-1154 QSEAYI
+1154 
-1160 REKYGD
+1160 
-1166 IIRALEFVALTKKVD
+1166 ALTAIALLFAIQNLKPSPFCLLDEIEAALDDSNVGRYANYLHKLTKHTQFIVITHRRGTMSAADRLYGITMQEKGVSTLVSVD
-1181 ESFAVKKELLSELA
+1181 LIENDLNDKKKE
-1195 LVIGMLPR
+1195 
-1203 ISDTKELYAAIK
+1203 
-1215 QAKGNNDSLFTYD
+1215 
-1228 PINENGRLGVNVSIK
+1228 
-1243 SEIIDVS
+1243 
-1250 GFPFRIFCGDN
+1250 
-1261 VNDVVE
+1261 
-1267 RTICCSLA
+1267 

>member
-240 ETAELNGRL
+240 ETAELNDRL

-265 TKSEYESAE
+265 TKSEYEAAE

-336 NNSVKELRE
+336 NNAVKELRE

-607 LVRVSFEYE
+607 LVRVSYEYE

-842 NLEEEKTSIQEKISE
+842 NLEEEKTSIQEKIGE

-869 ELVKNSIEE
+869 ELVKNSIEQ

-1029 GMRTQFT
+1029 GMRAQFT

-1062 LVEGEDDA
+1062 LVEGEDILEA
-1070 TKAIRRAVIAQL
+1070 GILIISQPPGKKLQNMMQL
-1082 LSSSQESL
+1082 SGG
-1090 AQWPD
+1090 
-1095 ADVWCSMQISL
+1095 
-1106 DNLLSS
+1106 
-1112 LEKIGC
+1112 EK
-1118 FVLRKGA
+1118 
-1125 IESYYQFAPSTTYDE
+1125 
-1140 KPTKAVEETSNLQD
+1140 
-1154 QSEAYI
+1154 
-1160 REKYGD
+1160 
-1166 IIRALEFVALTKKVD
+1166 ALTAIALLFAIQNLKPSPFCLLDEIEAALDDSNVGRYANYLHKLTKHTQFIVITHRRGTMSAADRLYGITMQEKGVSTLVSVD
-1181 ESFAVKKELLSELA
+1181 LIENDLNDRKKES
-1195 LVIGMLPR
+1195 
-1203 ISDTKELYAAIK
+1203 
-1215 QAKGNNDSLFTYD
+1215 
-1228 PINENGRLGVNVSIK
+1228 
-1243 SEIIDVS
+1243 
-1250 GFPFRIFCGDN
+1250 
-1261 VNDVVE
+1261 
-1267 RTICCSLA
+1267 

>member
-240 ETAELNGRL
+240 ETAELNDRL

-265 TKSEYESAE
+265 TKSEYEAAE

-295 LENQK
+295 LESQK

-345 QYNDLNTELSEYNDK
+345 QYNNLNTELSEYNDK

-800 AKKSEEAAVA
+800 TKKSEEAAVA

-842 NLEEEKTSIQEKISE
+842 NLEEEKTSIQEKIGE

-1029 GMRTQFT
+1029 GMRAQFT

-1062 LVEGEDDA
+1062 LVEGEDILEA
-1070 TKAIRRAVIAQL
+1070 GILIISQPPGKKLQNMMQL
-1082 LSSSQESL
+1082 SGG
-1090 AQWPD
+1090 
-1095 ADVWCSMQISL
+1095 
-1106 DNLLSS
+1106 
-1112 LEKIGC
+1112 EK
-1118 FVLRKGA
+1118 
-1125 IESYYQFAPSTTYDE
+1125 
-1140 KPTKAVEETSNLQD
+1140 
-1154 QSEAYI
+1154 
-1160 REKYGD
+1160 
-1166 IIRALEFVALTKKVD
+1166 ALTAIALLFAIQNLKPSPFCLLDEIEAALDDSNVGRYANYLHKLTKHTQFIVITHRRGTMSAADRLYGITMQEKGVSTLVSVD
-1181 ESFAVKKELLSELA
+1181 LIENDLNDKKKES
-1195 LVIGMLPR
+1195 
-1203 ISDTKELYAAIK
+1203 
-1215 QAKGNNDSLFTYD
+1215 
-1228 PINENGRLGVNVSIK
+1228 
-1243 SEIIDVS
+1243 
-1250 GFPFRIFCGDN
+1250 
-1261 VNDVVE
+1261 
-1267 RTICCSLA
+1267 

>member
-265 TKSEYESAE
+265 TKSEYEAAE

-345 QYNDLNTELSEYNDK
+345 QYNNLNTELSEYNDK

-763 ILKISESRN
+763 ILTISESRN

-842 NLEEEKTSIQEKISE
+842 NLEEEKTSIQEKIGE

-869 ELVKNSIEE
+869 ELVKNSIEQ

-891 DLRAAKEK
+891 DLRAAKGK

-1029 GMRTQFT
+1029 GMRAQFT

-1062 LVEGEDDA
+1062 LVEGEDILEA
-1070 TKAIRRAVIAQL
+1070 GILIISQPPGKKLQNMMQL
-1082 LSSSQESL
+1082 SGG
-1090 AQWPD
+1090 
-1095 ADVWCSMQISL
+1095 
-1106 DNLLSS
+1106 
-1112 LEKIGC
+1112 EK
-1118 FVLRKGA
+1118 
-1125 IESYYQFAPSTTYDE
+1125 
-1140 KPTKAVEETSNLQD
+1140 
-1154 QSEAYI
+1154 
-1160 REKYGD
+1160 
-1166 IIRALEFVALTKKVD
+1166 ALTAIALLFAIQNLKPSPFCLLDEIEAALDDSNVGRYANYLHKLTKHPQFIVITHRRGKMSAADRLYGITMQEKGVSTLVSVD
-1181 ESFAVKKELLSELA
+1181 LIENDLNDRKKES
-1195 LVIGMLPR
+1195 
-1203 ISDTKELYAAIK
+1203 
-1215 QAKGNNDSLFTYD
+1215 
-1228 PINENGRLGVNVSIK
+1228 
-1243 SEIIDVS
+1243 
-1250 GFPFRIFCGDN
+1250 
-1261 VNDVVE
+1261 
-1267 RTICCSLA
+1267 

>member
-265 TKSEYESAE
+265 TKSEYEAAE

-360 LAAIND
+360 LATIND

-842 NLEEEKTSIQEKISE
+842 NLEEEKTSIQEKIGE

-1062 LVEGEDDA
+1062 LVEGEDILEA
-1070 TKAIRRAVIAQL
+1070 GILIISQPPGKKLQNMMQL
-1082 LSSSQESL
+1082 SGG
-1090 AQWPD
+1090 
-1095 ADVWCSMQISL
+1095 
-1106 DNLLSS
+1106 
-1112 LEKIGC
+1112 EK
-1118 FVLRKGA
+1118 
-1125 IESYYQFAPSTTYDE
+1125 
-1140 KPTKAVEETSNLQD
+1140 
-1154 QSEAYI
+1154 
-1160 REKYGD
+1160 
-1166 IIRALEFVALTKKVD
+1166 ALTAIALLFAIQNLKPSPFCLLDEIEAALDDSNVGRYANYLHKLTKHTQFIVITHRRGTMSAADRLYGITMQEKGVSTLVSVD
-1181 ESFAVKKELLSELA
+1181 LIENDLNDRKKES
-1195 LVIGMLPR
+1195 
-1203 ISDTKELYAAIK
+1203 
-1215 QAKGNNDSLFTYD
+1215 
-1228 PINENGRLGVNVSIK
+1228 
-1243 SEIIDVS
+1243 
-1250 GFPFRIFCGDN
+1250 
-1261 VNDVVE
+1261 
-1267 RTICCSLA
+1267 

>member
-265 TKSEYESAE
+265 TKSEYEAAE

-842 NLEEEKTSIQEKISE
+842 NLEEEKTSIQEKIGE

-908 KKREEL
+908 KKRDEL

-1029 GMRTQFT
+1029 GMRAQFT

-1062 LVEGEDDA
+1062 LVEGEDILEA
-1070 TKAIRRAVIAQL
+1070 GILIISQPPGKKLQNMMQL
-1082 LSSSQESL
+1082 SGG
-1090 AQWPD
+1090 
-1095 ADVWCSMQISL
+1095 
-1106 DNLLSS
+1106 
-1112 LEKIGC
+1112 EK
-1118 FVLRKGA
+1118 
-1125 IESYYQFAPSTTYDE
+1125 
-1140 KPTKAVEETSNLQD
+1140 
-1154 QSEAYI
+1154 
-1160 REKYGD
+1160 
-1166 IIRALEFVALTKKVD
+1166 ALTAIALLFAIQNLKPSPFCLLDEIEAALDDSNVGRYANYLHKLTKHTQFIVITHRRGTMSAADRLYGITMQEKGVSTLVSVD
-1181 ESFAVKKELLSELA
+1181 LIENDLNDRKKES
-1195 LVIGMLPR
+1195 
-1203 ISDTKELYAAIK
+1203 
-1215 QAKGNNDSLFTYD
+1215 
-1228 PINENGRLGVNVSIK
+1228 
-1243 SEIIDVS
+1243 
-1250 GFPFRIFCGDN
+1250 
-1261 VNDVVE
+1261 
-1267 RTICCSLA
+1267 

>member
-240 ETAELNGRL
+240 ETSELNGRL

-265 TKSEYESAE
+265 TKSEYEAAE

-443 ELDNAVGKL
+443 ELDNAVRKL

-643 YTLRIV
+643 YSLRIV

-842 NLEEEKTSIQEKISE
+842 NLEEEKTSIQEKIGE

-1062 LVEGEDDA
+1062 LVEGEDILEA
-1070 TKAIRRAVIAQL
+1070 GILIISQPPGKKLQNMMQL
-1082 LSSSQESL
+1082 SGG
-1090 AQWPD
+1090 
-1095 ADVWCSMQISL
+1095 
-1106 DNLLSS
+1106 
-1112 LEKIGC
+1112 EK
-1118 FVLRKGA
+1118 
-1125 IESYYQFAPSTTYDE
+1125 
-1140 KPTKAVEETSNLQD
+1140 
-1154 QSEAYI
+1154 
-1160 REKYGD
+1160 
-1166 IIRALEFVALTKKVD
+1166 ALTAIALLFAIQNLKPSPFCLLDEIEAALDDSNVGRYANYLHKLTKHTQFIVITHRRGTMSAADRLYGITMQEKGVSTLVSVD
-1181 ESFAVKKELLSELA
+1181 LIENDLNDRKKES
-1195 LVIGMLPR
+1195 
-1203 ISDTKELYAAIK
+1203 
-1215 QAKGNNDSLFTYD
+1215 
-1228 PINENGRLGVNVSIK
+1228 
-1243 SEIIDVS
+1243 
-1250 GFPFRIFCGDN
+1250 
-1261 VNDVVE
+1261 
-1267 RTICCSLA
+1267 

>member
-265 TKSEYESAE
+265 TKSEYEAAE

-396 STIKAENQKFVTML
+396 STIKAENQKFITML

-509 SIKKIMEL
+509 STKKIMEL

-842 NLEEEKTSIQEKISE
+842 NLEEEKTSIQEKIGE

-1029 GMRTQFT
+1029 GMRAQFT

-1062 LVEGEDDA
+1062 LVEGEDILEA
-1070 TKAIRRAVIAQL
+1070 GILIISQPPGKKLQNMMQL
-1082 LSSSQESL
+1082 SGG
-1090 AQWPD
+1090 
-1095 ADVWCSMQISL
+1095 
-1106 DNLLSS
+1106 
-1112 LEKIGC
+1112 EK
-1118 FVLRKGA
+1118 
-1125 IESYYQFAPSTTYDE
+1125 
-1140 KPTKAVEETSNLQD
+1140 
-1154 QSEAYI
+1154 
-1160 REKYGD
+1160 
-1166 IIRALEFVALTKKVD
+1166 ALTAIALLFAIQNLKPSPFCLLDEIEAALDDSNVGRYANYLHKLTKHTQFIVITHRRGTMSAADRLYGITMQEKGVSTLVSVD
-1181 ESFAVKKELLSELA
+1181 LIENDLNDRKKES
-1195 LVIGMLPR
+1195 
-1203 ISDTKELYAAIK
+1203 
-1215 QAKGNNDSLFTYD
+1215 
-1228 PINENGRLGVNVSIK
+1228 
-1243 SEIIDVS
+1243 
-1250 GFPFRIFCGDN
+1250 
-1261 VNDVVE
+1261 
-1267 RTICCSLA
+1267 

>member
-183 NERSNLVRV
+183 NERSNLIRV

-265 TKSEYESAE
+265 TKSEYEAAE

-366 TAKALNAEIEGISGQ
+366 TAKTLNAEIEGISGQ

-746 IASYGDDIKE
+746 IASYGEDIKE

-800 AKKSEEAAVA
+800 AKKSEEAAIA

-842 NLEEEKTSIQEKISE
+842 NLEDEKTSIQEKIGE

-1062 LVEGEDDA
+1062 LVEGEDILEA
-1070 TKAIRRAVIAQL
+1070 GILIISQPPGKKLQNMMQL
-1082 LSSSQESL
+1082 SGG
-1090 AQWPD
+1090 
-1095 ADVWCSMQISL
+1095 
-1106 DNLLSS
+1106 
-1112 LEKIGC
+1112 EK
-1118 FVLRKGA
+1118 
-1125 IESYYQFAPSTTYDE
+1125 
-1140 KPTKAVEETSNLQD
+1140 
-1154 QSEAYI
+1154 
-1160 REKYGD
+1160 
-1166 IIRALEFVALTKKVD
+1166 ALTAIALLFAIQNLKPSPFCLLDEIEAALDDSNVGRYANYLHKLTKHTQFIVITHRRGTMSAADRLYGITMQEKGVSTLVSVD
-1181 ESFAVKKELLSELA
+1181 LIENDLNDRKKES
-1195 LVIGMLPR
+1195 
-1203 ISDTKELYAAIK
+1203 
-1215 QAKGNNDSLFTYD
+1215 
-1228 PINENGRLGVNVSIK
+1228 
-1243 SEIIDVS
+1243 
-1250 GFPFRIFCGDN
+1250 
-1261 VNDVVE
+1261 
-1267 RTICCSLA
+1267 

>member
-240 ETAELNGRL
+240 ETAELNDRL

-265 TKSEYESAE
+265 TKSEYEAAE

-1019 LMKVIEELDE
+1019 LMKVVEELDE

-1062 LVEGEDDA
+1062 LVEGEDILEA
-1070 TKAIRRAVIAQL
+1070 GILIISQPPGKKLQNMMQL
-1082 LSSSQESL
+1082 SGG
-1090 AQWPD
+1090 
-1095 ADVWCSMQISL
+1095 
-1106 DNLLSS
+1106 
-1112 LEKIGC
+1112 EK
-1118 FVLRKGA
+1118 
-1125 IESYYQFAPSTTYDE
+1125 
-1140 KPTKAVEETSNLQD
+1140 
-1154 QSEAYI
+1154 
-1160 REKYGD
+1160 
-1166 IIRALEFVALTKKVD
+1166 ALTAIALLFAIQNLKPSPFCLLDEIEAALDDSNVGRYANYLHKLTKHTQFIVITHRRGTMSAADRLYGITMQEKGVSTLVSVD
-1181 ESFAVKKELLSELA
+1181 LIENDLNDRKKES
-1195 LVIGMLPR
+1195 
-1203 ISDTKELYAAIK
+1203 
-1215 QAKGNNDSLFTYD
+1215 
-1228 PINENGRLGVNVSIK
+1228 
-1243 SEIIDVS
+1243 
-1250 GFPFRIFCGDN
+1250 
-1261 VNDVVE
+1261 
-1267 RTICCSLA
+1267 

>member
-240 ETAELNGRL
+240 ETAELNDRL

-265 TKSEYESAE
+265 TKSEYEAAE

-295 LENQK
+295 LESQK

-345 QYNDLNTELSEYNDK
+345 QYNNLNTELSEYNDK

-842 NLEEEKTSIQEKISE
+842 NLEEEKTSIQEKIGE

-878 SERKITAIGEKLE
+878 SERKITAIGEKLK

-955 YALELKSDELNN
+955 YALELKRDELNN

-1029 GMRTQFT
+1029 GMRAQFT

-1062 LVEGEDDA
+1062 LVEGEDILEA
-1070 TKAIRRAVIAQL
+1070 GILIISQPPGKKLQNMMQL
-1082 LSSSQESL
+1082 SGG
-1090 AQWPD
+1090 
-1095 ADVWCSMQISL
+1095 
-1106 DNLLSS
+1106 
-1112 LEKIGC
+1112 EK
-1118 FVLRKGA
+1118 
-1125 IESYYQFAPSTTYDE
+1125 
-1140 KPTKAVEETSNLQD
+1140 
-1154 QSEAYI
+1154 
-1160 REKYGD
+1160 
-1166 IIRALEFVALTKKVD
+1166 ALTAIALLFAIQNLKPSPFCLLDEIEAALDDSNVGRYANYLHKLTKHTQFIVITHRRGTMSAADRLYGITMQEKGVSTLVSVD
-1181 ESFAVKKELLSELA
+1181 LIENDLNDRKKES
-1195 LVIGMLPR
+1195 
-1203 ISDTKELYAAIK
+1203 
-1215 QAKGNNDSLFTYD
+1215 
-1228 PINENGRLGVNVSIK
+1228 
-1243 SEIIDVS
+1243 
-1250 GFPFRIFCGDN
+1250 
-1261 VNDVVE
+1261 
-1267 RTICCSLA
+1267 